1 MGAMDLSVQVLNIP
15 SKTTQEDLITF
26 FSYCGSVDEIQLK
39 RSNNGNQT
47 QEALVTFRQPYARQT
62 ALLLNDATIS
72 GNRVRVLPG
81 EISETSPISNG
92 SLKGKHGFIHSP
104 QSVLKTIAS
113 KGYEAMNKAKE
124 LAVWGLTEN

>member
-72 GNRVRVLPG
+72 GNRVRVLPV
-81 EISETSPISNG
+81 EILKTSPISNG
-92 SLKGKHGFIHSP
+92 SLVCIIILSIITTMSRKDSIFLCKITLFLNS
-104 QSVLKTIAS
+104 LWMTI
-113 KGYEAMNKAKE
+113 E
-124 LAVWGLTEN
+124 